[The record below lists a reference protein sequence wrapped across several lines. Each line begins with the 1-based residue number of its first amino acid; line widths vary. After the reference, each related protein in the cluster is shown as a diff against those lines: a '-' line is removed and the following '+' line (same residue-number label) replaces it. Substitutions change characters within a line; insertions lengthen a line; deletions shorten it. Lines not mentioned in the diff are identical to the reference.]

1 MKKSRFIRV
10 LTDNAFAR
18 YIRRTAV
25 ARTGR
30 LSKEDK
36 AGLYITV
43 IFHLAVIIVLLA
55 GGLTAALRGESS
67 FIMDFSAQ
75 EAEEKNRQENE
86 FKEEI
91 SRRLD
96 ELIYGDAAPAP
107 SGSGIRNIAVDAST
121 RLKDDRNTDADKLYE
136 DAERLRQELSE
147 GRNPAL
153 QDEDMRD
160 EAVDLGD
167 QSKVRKDHEGK
178 EYTGPS
184 VVSYNLDGRKASRL
198 SIPAY
203 RCMGGGDVTV
213 IITVDNAGYVVN
225 AKVLEEVSSA
235 DRCLQ
240 DFAVRAAR
248 MSRFSSSSSAPLKQR
263 GEIVYRFIPQE

>member
-1 MKKSRFIRV
+1 MNKSRFIRV
-10 LTDNAFAR
+10 LTDNAFVR
-18 YIRRTAV
+18 YIRRTFV
-25 ARTGR
+25 SRIGR
-30 LSKEDK
+30 LKKEDK
-36 AGLYITV
+36 AGFYITV

-67 FIMDFSAQ
+67 FMMDFSKQ
-75 EAEEKNRQENE
+75 EAEEKIRKESE

-107 SGSGIRNIAVDAST
+107 SASEIRNIAVDASSP
-121 RLKDDRNTDADKLYE
+121 LKDDRNTDADKLYE
-136 DAERLRQELSE
+136 DAERLRQDLTGS
-147 GRNPAL
+147 RNPAL
-153 QDEDMRD
+153 QDEDMRND
-160 EAVDLGD
+160 AVDLG
-167 QSKVRKDHEGK
+167 QESKKNKDHDGK
-178 EYTGPS
+178 EYKGPS

-203 RCMGGGDVTV
+203 RCIGGGDVTV

-225 AKVLEEVSSA
+225 AKVLEEVSSS

>member
-1 MKKSRFIRV
+1 M
-10 LTDNAFAR
+10 TDNAFVR
-18 YIRRTAV
+18 YIRRTFV
-25 ARTGR
+25 SRIGR
-30 LSKEDK
+30 LKKEDK
-36 AGLYITV
+36 AGFYITV

-67 FIMDFSAQ
+67 FMMDFSKQ
-75 EAEEKNRQENE
+75 EAEEKIRKESE

-107 SGSGIRNIAVDAST
+107 SASEIRNIAVDASSP
-121 RLKDDRNTDADKLYE
+121 LKDDRNTDADKLYE
-136 DAERLRQELSE
+136 DAERLRQDLTGS
-147 GRNPAL
+147 RNL
-153 QDEDMRD
+153 C
-160 EAVDLGD
+160 
-167 QSKVRKDHEGK
+167 
-178 EYTGPS
+178 PS
-184 VVSYNLDGRKASRL
+184 VFSYILYGIKARRL
-198 SIPAY
+198 SFAAY
-203 RCMGGGDVTV
+203 RCFGGGDVSV
-213 IITVDNAGYVVN
+213 IITVDKAGYVVN
-225 AKVLEEVSSA
+225 AKVLEEVSSS